1 MFANMTTLAY
11 SPFGNGHS
19 IYPFDEI
26 FDNAVDAYAHGFD
39 NADAFLL
46 WGGTDIH
53 PSYYNEAPH
62 RFSQAPAL
70 PSNRDVWEWNAMK
83 ACKARGIPII
93 GVCRGAQFMCAFAGG
108 KLIQHV
114 SGHDRGYHNVVT
126 ADGDVFA
133 VTSAHHQML
142 DLTGTTHELIAWT
155 PSNLSA
161 VYYGS
166 KNETPPHLLQQMQNA
181 KFKEPE
187 IVYFPEFRGL
197 AIQGH
202 PEWAGVEEEFVKE
215 TNRLVVEY
223 LFNEKWK

>member
-1 MFANMTTLAY
+1 MPTLAY

-19 IYPFDEI
+19 IYPFDEL
-26 FDNAVDAYAHGFD
+26 FDNQVDAYVNGF
-39 NADAFLL
+39 NGVDAFLL

-53 PSYYNEAPH
+53 PSFYDETAH
-62 RFSQAPAL
+62 RFNQAPTF
-70 PSNRDVWEWNAMK
+70 PSERDMWEWGAMK
-83 ACKARGIPII
+83 ACKAKGIPII

-114 SGHDRGYHNVVT
+114 SGHDRGYHPVVT
-126 ADGDVFA
+126 SYGKTYD

-142 DLTGTTHELIAWT
+142 DLTDTEHELIAWT

-161 VYYGS
+161 VYYGA
-166 KNETPPHLLQQMQNA
+166 KNETPEHLLHEMRMS

-187 IVYFPEFRGL
+187 IVYFPEFKGL

-202 PEWAGVEEEFVKE
+202 PEWADLKEEFVQE